1 MAEKKRQKRV
11 LLLDSDT
18 LGLAAGLS
26 VAAAVTGL
34 GLWRGQD
41 ILAVAV
47 RAGWAFLGTYV
58 VVFLLVRTI
67 LRTTIRE
74 MLERRRDEESAQR
87 EAAQADAS
95 QAKAGQAE
103 GPPAEEETGER

>member
-1 MAEKKRQKRV
+1 VADKKRQKRV

-26 VAAAVTGL
+26 VAAVVAGL
-34 GLWRGQD
+34 GFWRGQD

-47 RAGWAFLGTYV
+47 RAGWTFLGTYA

-74 MLERRRDEESAQR
+74 MLERRRQEESAQR
-87 EAAQADAS
+87 EATQAEA
-95 QAKAGQAE
+95 APPE
-103 GPPAEEETGER
+103 GPPAEEETGEP

>member
-26 VAAAVTGL
+26 VAAVVAGL
-34 GLWRGQD
+34 GFWRGLD
-41 ILAVAV
+41 LLAVAV
-47 RAGWAFLGTYV
+47 RAGWTFLGTYA

-74 MLERRRDEESAQR
+74 MLERRRQEESAER
-87 EAAQADAS
+87 EAS
-95 QAKAGQAE
+95 EAE
-103 GPPAEEETGER
+103 AAAPEGAPSEEETGES

>member
-11 LLLDSDT
+11 VLLDSDT
-18 LGLAAGLS
+18 LGLAAGLC

-34 GLWRGQD
+34 GFWRGQD
-41 ILAVAV
+41 ILTVAV
-47 RAGWAFLGTYV
+47 RAGWTFLGTYV

-74 MLERRRDEESAQR
+74 MIERRRDGESAQR
-87 EAAQADAS
+87 EAAEAEA
-95 QAKAGQAE
+95 AQAE
-103 GPPAEEETGER
+103 GPPSEEETGEP